1 MESPKKLERL
11 RHALVRSSQ
20 IGKLKLDAT
29 FLRRERDGVVQELG
43 EAAVRLMRAGTL
55 AIPETLQGLYEEV
68 AALDEKIESGG
79 RLVEEMRKER
89 K

>member
-1 MESPKKLERL
+1 MEGNKRLERL

-43 EAAVRLMRAGTL
+43 EAALRLMREGTL
-55 AIPETLQGLYEEV
+55 PIHEALKGLYDE
-68 AALDEKIESGG
+68 ATALDDKIESGG
-79 RLVEEMRKER
+79 RLVEEMRKE
-89 K
+89 KT

>member
-1 MESPKKLERL
+1 MESGKKLERL

-43 EAAVRLMRAGTL
+43 EAALRLMRVAKL
-55 AIPETLQGLYEEV
+55 PIPDELRGLYDE
-68 AALDEKIESGG
+68 ANALEGKIESGG
-79 RLVEEMRKER
+79 RLVEEMRKES

>member
-1 MESPKKLERL
+1 MESTKKLERL

-43 EAAVRLMRAGTL
+43 EAALRLMRAGTL
-55 AIPETLQGLYEEV
+55 AVPAELRGLYEE
-68 AALDEKIESGG
+68 ASALDEKIESGG
-79 RLVEEMRKER
+79 RLVEEMRKEG

>member
-1 MESPKKLERL
+1 MESGKKLERL
-11 RHALVRSSQ
+11 RHALVRTSQ

-43 EAAVRLMRAGTL
+43 EAALRLMRVGKL
-55 AIPETLQGLYEEV
+55 PIPDELKGLYDE
-68 AALDEKIESGG
+68 ASALEGKIETGG
-79 RLVEEMRKER
+79 RLVEEMRKES